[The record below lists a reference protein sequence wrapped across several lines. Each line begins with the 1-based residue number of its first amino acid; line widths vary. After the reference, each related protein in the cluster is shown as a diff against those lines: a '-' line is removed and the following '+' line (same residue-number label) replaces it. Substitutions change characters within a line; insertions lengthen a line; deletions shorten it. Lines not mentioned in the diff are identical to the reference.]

1 MKRIKYFRKNIVDV
15 YLQGMPL
22 YPAKETQTIFLEQ
35 EMKKVKKIFENMING
50 KKFTGEYFS

>member
-1 MKRIKYFRKNIVDV
+1 MKRIKYSQKNIVDV

-22 YPAKETQTIFLEQ
+22 YPAQETQTIFLEQ

-50 KKFTGEYFS
+50 KKFYQ